1 MQQIIHAENRAEKC
15 CTDYDKGYPYW
26 QAVDELLLE
35 QKDAMAYIKSFA
47 LSATNPHAVD
57 KKKVEETDTG
67 VNGSTKTV
75 LVSTD

>member
-1 MQQIIHAENRAEKC
+1 
-15 CTDYDKGYPYW
+15 
-26 QAVDELLLE
+26 
-35 QKDAMAYIKSFA
+35 MAYIKSFA